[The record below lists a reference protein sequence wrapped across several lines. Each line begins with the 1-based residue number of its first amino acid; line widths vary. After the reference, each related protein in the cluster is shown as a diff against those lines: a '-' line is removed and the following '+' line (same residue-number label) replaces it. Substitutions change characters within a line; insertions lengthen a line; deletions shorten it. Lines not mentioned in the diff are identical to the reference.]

1 MKASGASPKIPESS
15 RIVRLY
21 QFSPLS
27 VITLESFPKSPLTGA
42 IVRAELHNGL
52 VSVLQ
57 PSMLHTSLHPSP
69 LTKLP
74 SSHASVP
81 ETIPSPQTDSVQN
94 PLSVWTT
101 TPALH
106 VSVVHSFSS
115 STSTPKQRSV
125 VCIVQITLQL
135 LVAPLLT
142 PRSHCSDDSTI
153 PLPQTGEFEP
163 DGRGLHFICPFSSI
177 PDT

>member
-115 STSTPKQRSV
+115 STSTPKQRSGV
-125 VCIVQITLQL
+125 SILQTAL
-135 LVAPLLT
+135 HPSPLMKL
-142 PRSHCSDDSTI
+142 PSSHVSGSVTI
-153 PLPQTGEFEP
+153 LSPQKRFQSRKRHSGSEK
-163 DGRGLHFICPFSSI
+163 
-177 PDT
+177 